1 VWLRVP
7 RQIVKRHGKCF
18 SMWQETMRQCQC
30 TELSE
35 RRMERQVMAEV
46 AGHDVA
52 GGALC
57 PSLPP
62 GTFTSLVSGTQS
74 VSKGRQGPQAVN
86 NVQVIS

>member
-1 VWLRVP
+1 
-7 RQIVKRHGKCF
+7 
-18 SMWQETMRQCQC
+18 
-30 TELSE
+30 
-35 RRMERQVMAEV
+35 MERQVMAEV